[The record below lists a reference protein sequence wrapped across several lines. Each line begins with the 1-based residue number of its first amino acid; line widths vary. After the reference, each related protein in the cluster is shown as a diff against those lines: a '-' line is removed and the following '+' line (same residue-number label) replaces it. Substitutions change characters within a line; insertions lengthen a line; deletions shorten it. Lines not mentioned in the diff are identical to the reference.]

1 MNLRLRY
8 TLLADG
14 SSDRTLL
21 PLLNWLLEQ
30 VHPDIHIQPQFASQV
45 PSTGLP
51 LIQRVQLA
59 MRLYPCD
66 VLFIHRDAEKEEFSA
81 RVEEIRTQVKMSWY
95 TYIPVVPVRM
105 TEAWLLSSETAIRKA
120 AGNPNGKVP
129 LKLPAPKTWDSLPDP
144 KAVLF
149 EALCSAS
156 ELTGRRLK
164 QFKPEE
170 ARHRVAEIPDD
181 FSPLLSLPAFAAL
194 RNEIHR
200 LIQHKLT
207 GTPAS
212 AA

>member
-30 VHPDIHIQPQFASQV
+30 VHPDIHIQPQFASRV
-45 PSTGLP
+45 PSTGMSLV
-51 LIQRVQLA
+51 QRVHLA

-66 VLFIHRDAEKEEFSA
+66 VLFIHRDAERETLAA
-81 RVEEIRTQVKMSWY
+81 RVEEIRTQVETTGH

-105 TEAWLLSSETAIRKA
+105 TEAWLLSSETAIRQA
-120 AGNPNGKVP
+120 AGNPKGKVP
-129 LKLPAPKTWDSLPDP
+129 LNLPAPKTWDNLPDP

-149 EALCSAS
+149 DALRNAS

-181 FSPLLSLPAFAAL
+181 FSPLLRLPAFAVL
-194 RNEIHR
+194 RDDIHR

-207 GTPAS
+207 GTSAS

>member
-1 MNLRLRY
+1 MSLRLRY

-30 VHPDIHIQPQFASQV
+30 SCHDIHIQPQFARQV
-45 PSTGLP
+45 PSTGMSLGH
-51 LIQRVQLA
+51 RVQLA

-66 VLFIHRDAEKEEFSA
+66 VLFIHRDAEKEAFSA
-81 RVEEIRTQVKMSWY
+81 RVNEVRTQVETTGH

-105 TEAWLLSSETAIRKA
+105 TEAWLLSSEMAIRQA
-120 AGNPNGKVP
+120 AGNPKSKISLN
-129 LKLPAPKTWDSLPDP
+129 LPAPKTWDSLPDP

-149 EALCSAS
+149 EALRNAS
-156 ELTGRRLK
+156 ELTGRRLR

-170 ARHRVAEIPDD
+170 VRHRVAEISDD
-181 FSPLLSLPAFAAL
+181 FSPLIKLPAFAAL
-194 RNEIHR
+194 RNDIHR
-200 LIQHKLT
+200 LVQHKLT